1 MNFSFPE
8 KTIIKSFFITSFIVI
23 LLNIIIS
30 LIFDKITTIYDL
42 EFKSDSLTFESKK
55 EEFILVVIIAPILE
69 TLLFQ
74 YLPYFYLKKYS
85 AIYTIIISSIL
96 FGLSHAYSIIYI
108 IYGLTVG
115 ILFICAFFYSIK
127 KYLQPFWLVAFCH
140 FIYNLFAFCVNNFI

>member
-1 MNFSFPE
+1 MHFSFPKKPLI
-8 KTIIKSFFITSFIVI
+8 KTFFITSFIVI

-30 LIFDKITTIYDL
+30 FIFDKITTIFDL

-74 YLPYFYLKKYS
+74 YIPYFYLKKYN
-85 AIYTIIISSIL
+85 AIYTILISSIL

-115 ILFICAFFYSIK
+115 MLFISAFFYSIK
-127 KYLQPFWLVAFCH
+127 KYLHPFWLVVFCH
-140 FIYNLFAFCVNNFI
+140 FIYNLFAFCMNNFF